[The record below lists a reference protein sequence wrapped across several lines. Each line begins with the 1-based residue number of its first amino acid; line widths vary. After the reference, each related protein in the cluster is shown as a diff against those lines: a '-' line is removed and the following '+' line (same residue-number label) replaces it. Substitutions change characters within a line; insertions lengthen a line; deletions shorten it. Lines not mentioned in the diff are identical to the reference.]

1 MLVEDFFR
9 NWVVGPTRGE
19 RLEGVAR
26 AGGTC
31 PPSGHERDLVYFDAA
46 ASYD

>member
-9 NWVVGPTRGE
+9 NGGVGPTRRE

-26 AGGTC
+26 PGGTC
-31 PPSGHERDLVYFDAA
+31 TASRHERDLVYFDAA